1 MGRATSK
8 WGLQSMQVLIQRMFG
23 VGDVGWGGGGV
34 VRARAQSNP
43 SLTQYFIFHEKFWIS
58 LINLGYS
65 IYP

>member
-1 MGRATSK
+1 MGSSEHAGANSK
-8 WGLQSMQVLIQRMFG
+8 DVWGGGCGLG
-23 VGDVGWGGGGV
+23 GWGGGGV